1 MKIKLATIN
10 LEVSDPQA
18 SKRFYVGALGMT
30 ENLRRSHAPGFVY
43 LESDGGDLSLATPQ
57 EAAAAEP
64 SRTME
69 LGFEV
74 DDLTALQTRF
84 AEQGIMGFH
93 PQSMGWG
100 EVIEGHDPDGH
111 RVIVYCFKRE

>member
-10 LEVSDPQA
+10 LEVADPDR
-18 SKRFYVGALGMT
+18 SKRFYIDVFGMS
-30 ENLRRSHAPGFVY
+30 ENLDRSRPPGFVY
-43 LESDGGDLSLATPQ
+43 LQSAGADLTLATPQ

-74 DDLTALQTRF
+74 DDLAALATRL
-84 AEQGIMGFH
+84 AEHGLSGFR
-93 PQSMGWG
+93 PQNMGWSD
-100 EVIEGHDPDGH
+100 ILEGHDPDGH
-111 RVIVYCFKRE
+111 RVIAYCFKRE